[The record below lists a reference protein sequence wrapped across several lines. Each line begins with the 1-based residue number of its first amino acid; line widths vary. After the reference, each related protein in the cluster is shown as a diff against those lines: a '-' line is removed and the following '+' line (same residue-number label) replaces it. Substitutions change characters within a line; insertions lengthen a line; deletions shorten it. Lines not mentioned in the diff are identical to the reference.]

1 MFLNCHILFI
11 SLCKQNQP
19 FYGTFDAFITDL
31 IPHANRLLETK
42 FNKDD
47 TDEKNVNKATV
58 TSAMKAVDS
67 LLELGESYLIEE
79 SAKNEKNVS
88 GKHYIL
94 RLFRSRES
102 NKFKTLLII

>member
-1 MFLNCHILFI
+1 
-11 SLCKQNQP
+11 
-19 FYGTFDAFITDL
+19 
-31 IPHANRLLETK
+31 
-42 FNKDD
+42 
-47 TDEKNVNKATV
+47 
-58 TSAMKAVDS
+58 MKAVDS

-102 NKFKTLLII
+102 NKFKTHFSLLII